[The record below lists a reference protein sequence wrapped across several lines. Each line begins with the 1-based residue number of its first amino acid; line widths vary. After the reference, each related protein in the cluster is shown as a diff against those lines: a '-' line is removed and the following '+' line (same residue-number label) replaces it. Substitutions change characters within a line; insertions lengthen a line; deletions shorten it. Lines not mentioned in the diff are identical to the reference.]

1 MFQATRL
8 RLAIWY
14 TTVTAVLLL
23 IFAGGFYSYVRLTL
37 IDRIDDTIAHVV
49 EVLERSLIS
58 QSLNLSTDLGNN
70 LEADHI
76 DMEWFSPKG
85 EMLVSTLPPSINFPL
100 DLSLNTSNINKGRYR
115 TVYPANQEP
124 LRQFTKTV
132 IQNGNLLGYLRVSH
146 PWFEVTKPIKQLL
159 FDLAIGVSVM
169 LAIVGIC
176 GWWLS
181 ALAIKP
187 LKESYQQLKQFT
199 ADVSHELRNPVA
211 VIQTNVQVA
220 LADPFSDWQTQQRQL
235 EVIERLTRRL
245 GRLLDDLLFLARHEG
260 GISQVSLQT
269 CDLHES
275 LERVIEEQRIFSTAK
290 EIEIS
295 VNSGSENYSV
305 QANPDRLERLLTN
318 LLSNAIAYTPN
329 QGKITISLTRFAQS
343 VQLKIQ
349 DSGIGIAKED
359 LPHIFERFWHRSSY
373 PGSGLGLAIVKAIAE
388 ADRTQIKVES
398 TEGKG
403 TSFNLLFNS

>member
-14 TTVTAVLLL
+14 TTVTAVILLV
-23 IFAGGFYSYVRLTL
+23 FASGFYSYVRLTL

-58 QSLNLSTDLGNN
+58 QTLNLSADLGND

-76 DMEWFSPKG
+76 DMEWFNAKG
-85 EMLVSTLPPSINFPL
+85 EILMSTLPPGINFPL
-100 DLSLNTSNINKGRYR
+100 EINSLEVDKGGYR

-132 IQNGNLLGYLRVSH
+132 SQNGNLLGYLRVSH
-146 PWFEVTKPIKQLL
+146 PWFEVTKPINQLL

-169 LAIVGIC
+169 LGIVGIC

-187 LKESYQQLKQFT
+187 VKESYQQLKQFT

-220 LADPFSDWQTQQRQL
+220 LADPNPDWQTQQRQL
-235 EVIERLTRRL
+235 ELIERLTRRL

-260 GISQVSLQT
+260 GISQIILQT
-269 CDLHES
+269 CNLYES
-275 LERVIEEQRIFSTAK
+275 LERVIEEQRIFATAK
-290 EIEIS
+290 EINIILD
-295 VNSGSENYSV
+295 SEPGEYPI
-305 QANPDRLERLLTN
+305 QANPDQLERLLTN

-329 QGKITISLTRFAQS
+329 QGKIIITLTKLTSQS

-359 LPHIFERFWHRSSY
+359 LAYIFERFWHRSSY

-388 ADRTQIKVES
+388 AHQAQIKVES

-403 TSFNLLFNS
+403 TSFILRFN